1 MHLLHRTSP
10 ADRLEMA
17 PMFRCGIGYD
27 AALALAR
34 DVGVP
39 LNDLVWEPV

>member
-10 ADRLEMA
+10 ADKLDMS
-17 PMFRCGIGYD
+17 PVFKCGIGYD
-27 AALALAR
+27 AALDLAKEL
-34 DVGVP
+34 GVA